1 MQINPC
7 KEQICTKEIVYDNTV
22 EQSVEMEYVLPDY
35 YPNVFKILKTS
46 IETKVL
52 SKIVSNRTKTIF
64 YKSY

>member
-35 YPNVFKILKTS
+35 YPNVFKILK
-46 IETKVL
+46 
-52 SKIVSNRTKTIF
+52 
-64 YKSY
+64 